1 MNHSIK
7 FIITIAN
14 VIIPSVPVI
23 LHQKIYPD
31 SKNKKNCK
39 LKYIISEFMESV
51 YKNIYIISKM
61 KVQWI
66 LN

>member
-7 FIITIAN
+7 FIIAIAN

-31 SKNKKNCK
+31 SKHKKNCK

-51 YKNIYIISKM
+51 YKNTYIISKM
-61 KVQWI
+61 KVQ
-66 LN
+66 